1 MDVDAEVKFQHR
13 VWTAQRV
20 GWIIIGLVVAAALAG
35 LFGTGPLSR
44 ASAQGPGVQIDYE
57 RFGRWQQ
64 PMKLRCFLSATKSD
78 TQIALSRAYLE
89 SVQVE
94 EIIPR
99 PVQVEA
105 AGHWLVYRFAG
116 PAPMTITFNLRPR
129 EFGSLTGAVRSADG
143 EAVSFRHF
151 IYP

>member
-1 MDVDAEVKFQHR
+1 M
-13 VWTAQRV
+13 
-20 GWIIIGLVVAAALAG
+20 VAAALAG
-35 LFGTGPLSR
+35 LFGTGPLSHT
-44 ASAQGPGVQIDYE
+44 SAHGSGVQIDYE

-78 TQIALSRAYLE
+78 TQIALSREYLE

-105 AGHWLVYRFAG
+105 AGHWLVLS
-116 PAPMTITFNLRPR
+116 LRRP
-129 EFGSLTGAVRSADG
+129 GTDD
-143 EAVSFRHF
+143 RHL
-151 IYP
+151 

>member
-1 MDVDAEVKFQHR
+1 MPMYDADVKFQR
-13 VWTAQRV
+13 YVWTAQRV
-20 GWIIIGLVVAAALAG
+20 GWIIIGLVVAAAMAG

-64 PMKLRCFLSATKSD
+64 PMKLRCFLSATTPD
-78 TQIALSRAYLE
+78 MQIALSRQYLE

-99 PVQVEA
+99 THTGRSCRALGGSSV
-105 AGHWLVYRFAG
+105 H
-116 PAPMTITFNLRPR
+116 RP
-129 EFGSLTGAVRSADG
+129 GTDD
-143 EAVSFRHF
+143 RHL
-151 IYP
+151 